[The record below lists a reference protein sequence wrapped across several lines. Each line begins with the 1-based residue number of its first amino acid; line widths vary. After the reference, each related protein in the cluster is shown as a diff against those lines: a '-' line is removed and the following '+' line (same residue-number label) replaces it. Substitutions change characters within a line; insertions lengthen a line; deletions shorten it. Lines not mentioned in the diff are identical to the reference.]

1 MAEGRTSDAA
11 EESGQASSDRLW
23 ILVNT
28 SLRESAPE
36 RVSGRPPRE
45 TMVIR
50 DGDTLLVS
58 VDVGRGRGRGSALTV
73 PFNMVELGRLEATL
87 VVRLAATSAPCAACV
102 DESLARAAQEPG
114 GLDTERVFRAVR
126 AAIAGCAHRAHGEGP
141 RAAADAGGPPPE
153 SSGPRPLGALR
164 LAPVNAPHVPAGG
177 APGTGG
183 ALGKESELELLLI
196 L

>member
-11 EESGQASSDRLW
+11 EKSGQASSDRLW

-58 VDVGRGRGRGSALTV
+58 VDVGRGRGSALTV
-73 PFNMVELGRLEATL
+73 PFNRVELGRLEATL

-126 AAIAGCAHRAHGEGP
+126 AAIAGCAHRAHGDRG
-141 RAAADAGGPPPE
+141 AADAGGPPPE
-153 SSGPRPLGALR
+153 SSGPRPLGTLR
-164 LAPVNAPHVPAGG
+164 LAPVNAPHVPAG
-177 APGTGG
+177 AGG
-183 ALGKESELELLLI
+183 ATGKESELELLLI
-196 L
+196 I

>member
-11 EESGQASSDRLW
+11 EKSGQASSDRLW

-58 VDVGRGRGRGSALTV
+58 VDVGRGRGSALTV
-73 PFNMVELGRLEATL
+73 PFNRVELGRLEARL
-87 VVRLAATSAPCAACV
+87 VVRLAATSAPCTACV

-114 GLDTERVFRAVR
+114 GLDTERVFCAVR
-126 AAIAGCAHRAHGEGP
+126 AAIAGCAQRAHGDRG
-141 RAAADAGGPPPE
+141 AADAGGPPPE

-164 LAPVNAPHVPAGG
+164 LAPINAPHVPAG
-177 APGTGG
+177 AGG
-183 ALGKESELELLLI
+183 ATGKESELELLLI
-196 L
+196 I